1 MRSELLESAKGHW
14 KQNLGGD
21 LASVD
26 VPEWP
31 DPSGEPTTI
40 FFKSGINFTQQE
52 KILKLSDEGKKAE
65 AIVESLIQRA
75 LDVEGK
81 RMFKSAD
88 RVILMRE
95 VDPEIIGRI
104 VAEMGQNDEHDISEM
119 EKN

>member
-1 MRSELLESAKGHW
+1 MSILQSAASSW
-14 KQNLGGD
+14 KQKLGGE
-21 LASVD
+21 LQSIE

-31 DPSGEPTTI
+31 DDSGKPSVVY
-40 FFKSGINFTQQE
+40 FKAGINFLQQE
-52 KILKLSDEGKKAE
+52 KILRLSDEGKKAE